1 MLNREEIRKLI
12 SERKLVS
19 GFIDL
24 EKQLTPNGFDLTVKE
39 VHAFTTSGALDF
51 SNKQRQLPEYRLVE
65 PRKRDSGD
73 KFGWWELSPGAYK
86 VVTNEIVTLPNDM
99 IGMAFPRSSLLRMG
113 AGAQTGAWDAG
124 FSGTSEFLLTVFN
137 PKGVALKQNARVI
150 QLLFARIVETEKGYD
165 GIYQQR

>member
-1 MLNREEIRKLI
+1 
-12 SERKLVS
+12 
-19 GFIDL
+19 
-24 EKQLTPNGFDLTVKE
+24 
-39 VHAFTTSGALDF
+39 
-51 SNKQRQLPEYRLVE
+51 
-65 PRKRDSGD
+65 
-73 KFGWWELSPGAYK
+73 
-86 VVTNEIVTLPNDM
+86 
-99 IGMAFPRSSLLRMG
+99 MG